1 MQLFLSPQ
9 SLTLPLGL
17 EGRSKMPLVS
27 VYINDLSCDVI
38 FIHVHLMSDSIHKL
52 FSIMNSLS
60 IKIIEMI
67 ESFVLIPR
75 FPSIVEQTYFE

>member
-1 MQLFLSPQ
+1 
-9 SLTLPLGL
+9 
-17 EGRSKMPLVS
+17 
-27 VYINDLSCDVI
+27 
-38 FIHVHLMSDSIHKL
+38 MSDSIHKL

-75 FPSIVEQTYFE
+75 FPFVVDRTYSEWEFHFVKVTEIISANVFSLPL